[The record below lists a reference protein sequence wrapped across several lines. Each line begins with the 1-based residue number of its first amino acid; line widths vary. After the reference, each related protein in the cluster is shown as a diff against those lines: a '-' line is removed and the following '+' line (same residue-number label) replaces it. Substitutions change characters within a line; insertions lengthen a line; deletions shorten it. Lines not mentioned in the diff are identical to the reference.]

1 MSRDWEQLAFTSH
14 YHTTVAIHEA
24 LQTGDVEDAM
34 AGLEELIDA
43 LSKSEE
49 RALRSYL
56 VLLMQQII
64 KWKVQPERRSTSWAA
79 TIREARDQVHDLQ
92 QEHPRFTDDRIRAL
106 WPKVLRSSINEAERD
121 MNREISNPPTLT
133 WEEVF
138 ATLYE
143 LPKE

>member
-1 MSRDWEQLAFTSH
+1 MPRDWEQLAFTSH
-14 YHTTVAIHEA
+14 YHTAVAIHET

-56 VLLMQQII
+56 VRLMQHII
-64 KWKVQPERRSTSWAA
+64 KWNVQPERRSTSWAA
-79 TIREARDQVHDLQ
+79 TIREARDQVRELQ
-92 QEHPRFTDDRIRAL
+92 QEYPRFTDDRIRAL
-106 WPKVLRSSINEAERD
+106 WPKVLRSAINEAERD

-138 ATLYE
+138 AMLYE

>member
-1 MSRDWEQLAFTSH
+1 MPRDWEQLAFTSH
-14 YHTTVAIHEA
+14 YHTAMAIHEA

-56 VLLMQQII
+56 VLLMQHII

-79 TIREARDQVHDLQ
+79 TIREARDQVRELQ

-138 ATLYE
+138 ATPYE